1 MFYINK
7 YLLYITFFL
16 VKSGSMPLMCFH
28 IFPKFDVTTKMPHS
42 KILVRVLVHL
52 CLSNHT
58 IAFAPKQIVTTSIIS
73 TKHYSKIIRLDKQ
86 GIPIAF

>member
-1 MFYINK
+1 
-7 YLLYITFFL
+7 
-16 VKSGSMPLMCFH
+16 MPLMCFH
-28 IFPKFDVTTKMPHS
+28 IFPKLNVTTRMPRS
-42 KILVRVLVHL
+42 KILVGVLVHL

-58 IAFAPKQIVTTSIIS
+58 IVFALKQIVTTIIS

>member
-1 MFYINK
+1 M
-7 YLLYITFFL
+7 
-16 VKSGSMPLMCFH
+16 KSGSVPLGCFH
-28 IFPKFDVTTKMPHS
+28 MFPKLNVTIKTPHS

-58 IAFAPKQIVTTSIIS
+58 ITFAPKQVVTTSIIL
-73 TKHYSKIIRLDKQ
+73 TKHYSKIIRLDKK